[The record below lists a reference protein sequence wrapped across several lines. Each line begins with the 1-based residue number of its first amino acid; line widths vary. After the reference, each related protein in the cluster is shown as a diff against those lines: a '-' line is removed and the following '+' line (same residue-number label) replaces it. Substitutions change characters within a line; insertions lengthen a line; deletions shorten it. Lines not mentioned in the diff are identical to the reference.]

1 MVETDFLSSVK
12 KLDYMSLLCDGS
24 TDATIVEKE
33 LFYIALV
40 VDALITTRLLAI
52 RDVKR
57 ADAAG
62 LT

>member
-1 MVETDFLSSVK
+1 
-12 KLDYMSLLCDGS
+12 MSLLCDGS